1 MNKNL
6 IIGLAVVLIILVVGI
21 YYFTQVATKQG
32 TLTNDQ
38 AQENKNNEVFEN
50 QGIKIE
56 ILKEGEGDSAES
68 GNTIS
73 VNYVGTLEDGTVFD
87 SSVERGV
94 PFTFTLGINS
104 VIQGWEVGIVGMKEG
119 ETRKLTIPPQLAYGE
134 QGVSGVIP
142 PNSTLIFE
150 VTLIEIND

>member
-6 IIGLAVVLIILVVGI
+6 IIALVIILIILVVGI
-21 YYFTQVATKQG
+21 YYFTQFVTKQE
-32 TLTNDQ
+32 TPTNEQ
-38 AQENKNNEVFEN
+38 KQENKNNEVSEN

-56 ILKEGEGDSAES
+56 ILKEGEGESAES

-73 VNYVGTLEDGTVFD
+73 VNYVGMLEDGTVFD

-104 VIQGWEVGIVGMKEG
+104 VIQGWEVGVVGIKKG
-119 ETRKLTIPPQLAYGE
+119 ETRKLTIPPQLAYGQ

-150 VTLIEIND
+150 ITLIEIND